1 MMRTADNAVSA
12 GQIFISSLEMYVF
25 RLEIY
30 VFSLEMHVFSLEMEF
45 LPKLFRSSASAFTGY

>member
-1 MMRTADNAVSA
+1 
-12 GQIFISSLEMYVF
+12 MYVF

-45 LPKLFRSSASAFTGY
+45 LPKLFLSSVSAFIGY